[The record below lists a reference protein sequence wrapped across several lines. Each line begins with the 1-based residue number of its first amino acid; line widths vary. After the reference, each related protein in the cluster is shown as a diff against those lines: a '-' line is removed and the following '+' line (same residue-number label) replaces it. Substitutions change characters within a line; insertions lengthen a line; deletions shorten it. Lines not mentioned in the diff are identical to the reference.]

1 MEEAECG
8 AASLAMVL
16 ASYGRYV
23 PLEQLRTECGV
34 SRDGANAAGLLRAA
48 RAYGLD
54 AHGYRKDVGE
64 LHDQHLPAIVFW
76 NANHFVV
83 VERFRGDQVHLNDP
97 AVGHRVVT
105 DREFR
110 EAYSGI
116 VLTFEPGPEFR
127 AGGAR
132 SSFARSLGGVVRG
145 SRSGLVAAVL
155 AGIGLAVPTVLVAM
169 FSQLFVDEVLVA
181 NNDHWVVP
189 LLGGMAFTLV
199 VLAALT
205 YLQQYVLVRLQVDLA
220 LRSSSRFLW
229 HLLRLPT
236 EFFAQR
242 FVGGLV
248 TRLQMN
254 DDIATLLSGQLATAF
269 IGLVTLVV
277 FVVVML
283 FYSLVLTA
291 VGVGI
296 AVLNLVVL
304 RLVARRRIDANNL
317 LQHEQVRLDGAAF
330 GGINIIES
338 LKAEGAES
346 DYFARWAGFQT
357 HAVNAGQSVGRLTA
371 TLTVSPATLS
381 AFNSVVVLVVGAV
394 LVIDGSLSI
403 GALVAFTTLMAS
415 FLLPISNLVTL
426 ATQLQTARGDMAQI
440 EDVLNYEP
448 DRRLT
453 MTEQARPRTD
463 EPLRKLEGFVE
474 LDDVTFG
481 YTPHAPPLVQGLSV
495 TLRPGSRVALIGA
508 TGSGKSTV
516 GRLVTGLYAPWSG
529 SVRFDGRER
538 TEIAHEVMTNSLAA
552 VDQDIYLFEG
562 TVMENL
568 TLWDPTV
575 DEEAVM
581 RAIDDAC
588 IREVIMQRPGG
599 LHAPVAENGRD
610 YSGGE
615 RQRLEI
621 ARALALDPSILV
633 LDEATSALD
642 AGTELTIDRNIRRR
656 GCTCLIIAHRLSTI
670 RDSDEIIVL
679 DRGSVVERGTHDEL
693 MALRGRYAELV
704 GRG

>member
-64 LHDQHLPAIVFW
+64 LRDQHLPAIVFW

>member
-169 FSQLFVDEVLVA
+169 FAQLFVDEVLVA